1 MYIYNIKITQKDKTM
16 KTSEINYG
24 EEYKLNGIV
33 FGLIEHTETDI
44 TIEYEL
50 NGKYFLRSI
59 ENTDN
64 MENVFPFCQTT
75 NRPES
80 SAKRAQR
87 FINNYNGGRVV

>member
-1 MYIYNIKITQKDKTM
+1 M
-16 KTSEINYG
+16 KTSEIDYG

-80 SAKRAQR
+80 SAKIAQR
-87 FINNYNGGRVV
+87 FINNYNGVRVV